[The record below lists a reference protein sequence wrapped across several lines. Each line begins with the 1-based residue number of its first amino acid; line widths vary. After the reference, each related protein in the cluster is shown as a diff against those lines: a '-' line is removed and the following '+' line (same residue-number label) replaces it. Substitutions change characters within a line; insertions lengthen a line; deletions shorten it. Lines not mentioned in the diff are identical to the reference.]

1 MYIVVAE
8 SGGFAFK
15 IKYTIATVAEIC

>member
-8 SGGFAFK
+8 SGSKQAGAKHTFHAFL
-15 IKYTIATVAEIC
+15 